1 MGITWREFEMPK
13 TIECDESTLTDLYGK
28 FIAEPFERGYGVTL
42 GNSLRRVLISSVEG
56 SAVTNLKIEGIQ
68 HEFCAIDG
76 IAEDVPEILL
86 NIKKLV
92 IRSHALKPKP
102 LYIKVQ
108 KKGEVTAKDII
119 ADETVEIINKDLHIA
134 TLTKNVKFNVE
145 MELGRG
151 RGYVPAERNKK
162 ENAPIGTIAID
173 SIFSPVTKVNF
184 HVENTRVGQVTDY
197 DKLVL
202 EIQTNG
208 AVSPK
213 EALLY
218 ASNILQKHLDIFV
231 NFGKLP
237 EDLEITEEPEE
248 DEELLAKLKMPV
260 SELELSVRSANCLEN
275 AKIKTIGDLVSKTE
289 SEMLKYRN
297 FGKKSLNEIIG
308 ILNSMNLSLG
318 MKTKKNK

>member
-1 MGITWREFEMPK
+1 MGISWKEFEMPR
-13 TIECDESTLTDLYGK
+13 TLVSDESVLTDVYGR
-28 FIAEPFERGYGVTL
+28 FTAEPFERGYGITL
-42 GNSLRRVLISSVEG
+42 GNSLRRALISSVEG
-56 SAVTNLKIEGIQ
+56 SAVTNLKIEGVQ
-68 HEFCAIDG
+68 HEFSAIDG
-76 IAEDVPEILL
+76 VMEDVPEILL
-86 NIKKLV
+86 NIKQLV
-92 IRSHALKPKP
+92 LRSHALKPKP
-102 LYIKVQ
+102 LYIKIQ

-119 ADETVEIINKDLHIA
+119 ADETIEVINKDLHIA

-162 ENAPIGTIAID
+162 ENSAIGTIAVD
-173 SIFSPVTKVNF
+173 SIFSPVRKIDF
-184 HVENTRVGQVTDY
+184 HVENTRVGQITDY

-202 EIQTNG
+202 DISTNG

-218 ASNILQKHLDIFV
+218 ASNVLQRHLDIFV

-248 DEELLAKLKMPV
+248 DEELQGKLNMPV
-260 SELELSVRSANCLEN
+260 TELELSVRSANCLEK
-275 AKIKTIGDLVSKTE
+275 AKIKTLGELVSKSE

-297 FGKKSLNEIIG
+297 FGKKSLNEIIAIIETMG
-308 ILNSMNLSLG
+308 LSLG
-318 MKTKKNK
+318 MKAKKK

>member
-1 MGITWREFEMPK
+1 MGIAWKEFTMPK
-13 TIECDESTLTDLYGK
+13 TLTCDESTLADTYGK
-28 FIAEPFERGYGVTL
+28 FIAEPFERGYGITL
-42 GNSLRRVLISSVEG
+42 GNSLRRALISSVEG
-56 SAVTNLKIEGIQ
+56 SAVTSIKIDGIQ
-68 HEFCAIDG
+68 HEFSAIDG
-76 IAEDVPEILL
+76 IIEDVPEIVL

-108 KKGEVTAKDII
+108 RKGAIAAADII
-119 ADETVEIINKDLHIA
+119 ADETVDIINKDLHIA
-134 TLTKNVKFNVE
+134 TLSKNVKFDME

-162 ENAPIGTIAID
+162 GDAPIGTIAID
-173 SIFSPVTKVNF
+173 SIFSPVSKVDF
-184 HVENTRVGQVTDY
+184 HVENTRVGQITDY
-197 DKLVL
+197 DRLIL
-202 EIQTNG
+202 EVWTNG

-218 ASNILQKHLDIFV
+218 ASNVVQRHLDIFV

-248 DEELLAKLKMPV
+248 DEELQGKLKIPV
-260 SELELSVRSANCLEN
+260 SELELSVRSANCLEK
-275 AKIKTIGDLVSKTE
+275 AKIKTIGDLVTRTE

-297 FGKKSLNEIIG
+297 FGKKSLNEIINILEGMG
-308 ILNSMNLSLG
+308 ISLG
-318 MKTKKNK
+318 MKIKKKQ

>member
-1 MGITWREFEMPK
+1 MGIAWKEFEMPK
-13 TIECDESTLTDLYGK
+13 ILECDESSLTDTYGR

-42 GNSLRRVLISSVEG
+42 GNSLRRALISSVEG
-56 SAVTNLKIEGIQ
+56 SAVTNIKVDGVQ
-68 HEFCAIDG
+68 HEFSAMDG
-76 IAEDVPEILL
+76 VTEDVPEIIL
-86 NIKKLV
+86 NIKQLV

-108 KKGEVTAKDII
+108 KKGTVTAKDII

-134 TLTKNVKFNVE
+134 TLTKDVKFNVE

-151 RGYVPAERNKK
+151 RGYVPAEKNKK
-162 ENAPIGTIAID
+162 DNPAIGTITLDAI
-173 SIFSPVTKVNF
+173 FGPVAKVDF
-184 HVENTRVGQVTDY
+184 HIENTRVGQTTDY

-202 EIQTNG
+202 DVWTNG

-218 ASNILQKHLDIFV
+218 ASNVMQRHLDIFV

-248 DEELLAKLKMPV
+248 DEELQAKLKMSV
-260 SELELSVRSANCLEN
+260 SELELSVRSANCLEK
-275 AKIKTIGDLVSKTE
+275 AKIKTLGELVSKTE

-297 FGKKSLNEIIG
+297 FGKKSLNEIIS
-308 ILNSMNLSLG
+308 IINSMGLSLG
-318 MKTKKNK
+318 MKIKKK